1 MVARRLAALEVAMR
15 KSLLASFAVAVFV
28 TFAVVAAAAGPS
40 ARATLRD
47 AQGKEVGA
55 ATLTPGDGGVKI
67 AVSVSG
73 VSPGLH
79 GFHVH
84 AVGKCEGPEFKTA
97 GGHFNPATREHGL
110 ENPRGAHAGDMPN
123 LSVGPDGTGKG
134 EFLARG
140 ASLGEGAGSLFPE
153 GGTAL
158 VLHAAPDDMKT
169 DPAGNAGARIACGV
183 IERGN

>member
-1 MVARRLAALEVAMR
+1 MRMFLLAAFV
-15 KSLLASFAVAVFV
+15 SFPVLAS
-28 TFAVVAAAAGPS
+28 AAPS
-40 ARATLRD
+40 ATVTLRD
-47 AQGKEVGA
+47 AQGKAVGT
-55 ATLTPGDGGVKI
+55 ATIAPGDGGVKI
-67 AVSVSG
+67 SVSVSG
-73 VSPGLH
+73 VTPGLH

-84 AVGKCEGPEFKTA
+84 AVGKCEGPEFKSA

-110 ENPRGAHAGDMPN
+110 DNPKGSHAGDMPN

-140 ASLGEGAGSLFPE
+140 ATLEPGAGSLFPD

-158 VLHAAPDDMKT
+158 VLHAGPDDMKS

-183 IERGN
+183 IERKP